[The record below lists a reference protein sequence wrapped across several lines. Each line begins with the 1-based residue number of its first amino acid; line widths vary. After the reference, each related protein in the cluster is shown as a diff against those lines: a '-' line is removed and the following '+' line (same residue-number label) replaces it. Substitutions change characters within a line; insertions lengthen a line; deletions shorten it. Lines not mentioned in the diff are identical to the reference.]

1 MNAIRRMK
9 GARFEGR
16 SQKTFSDCSSHNTVG
31 HATGI
36 DDAQTTAGN
45 VQRGRID
52 SGGIYIWP
60 PLREMHRLGD
70 YPDRGILKTI
80 EI

>member
-1 MNAIRRMK
+1 MVAIGQVK
-9 GARFEGR
+9 GARFKGCH
-16 SQKTFSDCSSHNTVG
+16 QKTLRDCPSHNTVG

-36 DDAQTTAGN
+36 NDAQTTAGN

-60 PLREMHRLGD
+60 PLCETHHLGD